1 MGDETLQEAAQEVV
15 TYLQPNPLLFLCIAL
30 VAGFAANKT
39 VSSVR
44 RLGFISFL
52 IVGLIGLFLGE
63 FMLFYFKLNEYLED
77 VGGMRILFDFIA
89 AFVGSF
95 VVAAVVHFVK
105 PT

>member
-1 MGDETLQEAAQEVV
+1 MQEAAQEVL
-15 TYLQPNPLLFLCIAL
+15 TYLQPNPLLYLCIAV

-39 VSSVR
+39 VSFES

-63 FMLFYFKLNEYLED
+63 FMLFYFKLIDYLED
-77 VGGMRILFDFIA
+77 FAGLRILIDFIA

-95 VVAAVVHFVK
+95 VVAAIIHFVK

>member
-39 VSSVR
+39 VSSER
-44 RLGFISFL
+44 RLGYISFL

-63 FMLFYFKLNEYLED
+63 FMLFYFKLNDYLED
-77 VGGMRILFDFIA
+77 LAGLRILIDFIA

-95 VVAAVVHFVK
+95 IVAAIIHFIK

>member
-1 MGDETLQEAAQEVV
+1 MQEAAQEVL
-15 TYLQPNPLLFLCIAL
+15 TYLQPNPLLYLCIAV

-39 VSSVR
+39 VSFER

-77 VGGMRILFDFIA
+77 VAGLRILFDFIA
-89 AFVGSF
+89 AFTGSF

>member
-1 MGDETLQEAAQEVV
+1 MQEAAQEVL
-15 TYLQPNPLLFLCIAL
+15 TYLQSNPLLLLCIAL

-39 VSSVR
+39 VSFER

-63 FMLFYFKLNEYLED
+63 FMLFYFKLVDYLED
-77 VGGMRILFDFIA
+77 FAGLRILIDFIA

-95 VVAAVVHFVK
+95 VVAAIIHFIK

>member
-1 MGDETLQEAAQEVV
+1 MQEAAQEVV
-15 TYLQPNPLLFLCIAL
+15 TYLQPNPLLYLCIAL

-39 VSSVR
+39 VSSLR

-63 FMLFYFKLNEYLED
+63 FVLFYFKLNDYLETLA
-77 VGGMRILFDFIA
+77 GLRILIDFIA

-95 VVAAVVHFVK
+95 VVAAIIHFVK

>member
-1 MGDETLQEAAQEVV
+1 MQEAAQEVL
-15 TYLQPNPLLFLCIAL
+15 TYLQSNPLLLLCIAL

-39 VSSVR
+39 VSSER

-77 VGGMRILFDFIA
+77 VRRMRILIDFIA

-95 VVAAVVHFVK
+95 VVAAIIHFVK